1 MPPYHLKQKFDFYDD
16 IIIVSK
22 TTLRIINYVLQD
34 MGACNISQKMLK
46 NPLVDKKKTKIVFR
60 NAHMQRT

>member
-1 MPPYHLKQKFDFYDD
+1 MPPYHLKQNFDFYDD

-22 TTLRIINYVLQD
+22 TTLMIINYVLQD

-46 NPLVDKKKTKIVFR
+46 NPLVDEKNKNSV
-60 NAHMQRT
+60 